1 MERVYFHVTLGSSE
15 VSSINFKNVSEVSAV
30 LIVFSLE
37 AGILIGNLRVE
48 FI

>member
-1 MERVYFHVTLGSSE
+1 MEGVYFHVTLGSSE